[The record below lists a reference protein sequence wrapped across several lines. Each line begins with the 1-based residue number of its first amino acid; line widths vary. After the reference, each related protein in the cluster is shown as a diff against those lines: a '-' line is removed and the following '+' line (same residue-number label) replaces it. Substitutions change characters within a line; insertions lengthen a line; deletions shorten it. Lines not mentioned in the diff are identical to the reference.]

1 MSQRFLK
8 MYQGLIVLAVCFG
21 FTIGAVQALETPARE
36 AFVFDMNTGTV
47 LMEKNADE
55 LMPPASMSK
64 LMTVTM
70 VLERLKDGSLK
81 MEDTLPVSE
90 AAWKKGGSKMFVRVD
105 TRVKI
110 SDLLRGIIIQSG
122 NDACIVIAEGLAGSE
137 EAFGD
142 AMTARARELGMEQS
156 VFKNAT
162 GWPHPE
168 HRMTARELGILAKH
182 IIENFP
188 EFYGIFSELD
198 FTYSEIK
205 QGNRNPLLYK
215 NTGADGLKTGH
226 TEDSG
231 YGLVGS
237 AKRDDRRLI
246 VVLNGLGS
254 AKERSREGERLLEW
268 GFREFG
274 NYSLFKPGDI
284 VDNARVWLGET
295 DTVPL
300 TVEED
305 VTITLSRQERKSM
318 VVKVAYNE
326 PIPAPILQGT
336 PVAQLL
342 IEVPE
347 KETITV
353 PLVATENITRPGVF
367 RRLTSAVEYLIFGPS
382 AQ

>member
-1 MSQRFLK
+1 MSMRLLK
-8 MYQGLIVLAVCFG
+8 IRQSLIFLAVCFG
-21 FTIGAVQALETPARE
+21 TTVNAAQALDTPARE
-36 AFVFDMNTGTV
+36 AFVFDMNTGAV

-70 VLERLKDGSLK
+70 VMERLKDGSLK

-90 AAWKKGGSKMFVRVD
+90 TAWKKGGSKMFVRVD

-110 SDLLRGIIIQSG
+110 SDLLRGVIIQSG

-142 AMTARARELGMEQS
+142 AMTARARELGMEKS

-188 EFYGIFSELD
+188 EYYGIFSEID
-198 FTYSEIK
+198 FTFSEIK

-226 TEDSG
+226 TKESG

-237 AKRDDRRLI
+237 AQRDDRRLI
-246 VVLNGLGS
+246 VVLNGLSS

-326 PIPAPILQGT
+326 PIPAPILEGT

-342 IEVPE
+342 IEVPD

-353 PLVATENITRPGVF
+353 PLIATENIARPGVV

>member
-1 MSQRFLK
+1 MSQRLLK
-8 MYQGLIVLAVCFG
+8 IRQSLVVLAVCFG
-21 FTIGAVQALETPARE
+21 TTVTVAQALDTPARE
-36 AFVFDMNTGTV
+36 AFVFDMNTGAV

-70 VLERLKDGSLK
+70 VMERLKDGSLK
-81 MEDTLPVSE
+81 MDDTLPVSE
-90 AAWKKGGSKMFVRVD
+90 IAWKKGGSKMFVRVD

-110 SDLLRGIIIQSG
+110 SDLLRGVIIQSG

-142 AMTARARELGMEQS
+142 AMTARARELGMEKS

-168 HRMTARELGILAKH
+168 HRMTARELGILTKH

-188 EFYGIFSELD
+188 EYYGIFSEID
-198 FTYSEIK
+198 FTFSEIK

-215 NTGADGLKTGH
+215 STGADGLKTGH
-226 TEDSG
+226 TEESG

-246 VVLNGLGS
+246 VVLNGLTS

-318 VVKVAYNE
+318 VVKVVYNE
-326 PIPAPILQGT
+326 PIPAPILEGT

-342 IEVPE
+342 IEVPD
-347 KETITV
+347 KEPITV
-353 PLVATENITRPGVF
+353 PLIATENIARPGVV

>member
-1 MSQRFLK
+1 
-8 MYQGLIVLAVCFG
+8 
-21 FTIGAVQALETPARE
+21 
-36 AFVFDMNTGTV
+36 
-47 LMEKNADE
+47 
-55 LMPPASMSK
+55 
-64 LMTVTM
+64 
-70 VLERLKDGSLK
+70 
-81 MEDTLPVSE
+81 VS
-90 AAWKKGGSKMFVRVD
+90 
-105 TRVKI
+105 I

-142 AMTARARELGMEQS
+142 AMTARARELGMEKS

-168 HRMTARELGILAKH
+168 HRMTARELSILAAH
-182 IIENFP
+182 IIADFP
-188 EFYGIFSELD
+188 EHYGIFQELD
-198 FTYSEIK
+198 FTYSDIK

-226 TEDSG
+226 TEESG

-237 AKRDDRRLI
+237 AQRNDRRII
-246 VVLNGLGS
+246 VVVNGLSS
-254 AKERSREGERLLEW
+254 AKERSRESERLLEW

-284 VDNARVWLGET
+284 VDNARVWLGEV

-318 VVKVAYNE
+318 VVKVAYDE
-326 PIPAPILQGT
+326 PIPAPILKGT

-347 KETITV
+347 KETISI
-353 PLVATENITRPGVF
+353 PLIATENVARPGVV

>member
-1 MSQRFLK
+1 MSQKLLNIPRTF
-8 MYQGLIVLAVCFG
+8 VLLAALVG
-21 FTIGAVQALETPARE
+21 TMASTAQALDTPARE
-36 AFVFDMNTGTV
+36 AFVVDIDTGAV

-70 VLERLKDGSLK
+70 VFERLKDGSLK
-81 MEDTLPVSE
+81 LDDTLPVSE

-110 SDLLRGIIIQSG
+110 SDLLRGVIVQSG

-142 AMTARARELGMEQS
+142 AMTARARELGMEKS

-168 HRMTARELGILAKH
+168 HRMTARELGILAKY

-188 EFYGIFSELD
+188 DYYTIFSEID
-198 FTYSEIK
+198 FTFSDIK

-215 NTGADGLKTGH
+215 DAGADGLKTGH
-226 TEDSG
+226 TEESG

-237 AKRDDRRLI
+237 AKRNDRRLI
-246 VVLNGLGS
+246 VVVNGLTS
-254 AKERSREGERLLEW
+254 VKERSREAERLLEW
-268 GFREFG
+268 GFREFS

-305 VTITLSRQERKSM
+305 VKITLSRQDRKSM
-318 VVKVAYNE
+318 VVKVIYNE

-336 PVAQLL
+336 PVAQLV

-347 KETITV
+347 KEAITI
-353 PLVATENITRPGVF
+353 PLVAMKNVARPGTV

>member
-1 MSQRFLK
+1 MSQRLSIIRRN
-8 MYQGLIVLAVCFG
+8 IVVWAVCLG
-21 FTIGAVQALETPARE
+21 FTAGTAQALDTPARE

-70 VLERLKDGSLK
+70 VLERLKEGSLK

-110 SDLLRGIIIQSG
+110 SDLLRGVIIQSG

-142 AMTARARELGMEQS
+142 AMTARARELGMEKS

-168 HRMTARELGILAKH
+168 HRMTARELGILAKY

-188 EFYGIFSELD
+188 EYYGIFSEID
-198 FTYSEIK
+198 FTFSDIK

-215 NTGADGLKTGH
+215 STGADGLKTGH
-226 TEDSG
+226 TEESG

-246 VVLNGLGS
+246 VVLNGLTS

-300 TVEED
+300 TVEEG

-326 PIPAPILQGT
+326 PIPAPILKGT

-342 IEVPE
+342 IEIPD
-347 KETITV
+347 KEVITV
-353 PLVATENITRPGVF
+353 PLIATENIARPGVV

>member
-8 MYQGLIVLAVCFG
+8 IRQSFIVLSVCFG
-21 FTIGAVQALETPARE
+21 FTIGAAQALDTPARE
-36 AFVFDMNTGTV
+36 AFVFDMNTGAV

-70 VLERLKDGSLK
+70 VMERLKDGSLK
-81 MEDTLPVSE
+81 MDDTLPVSE
-90 AAWKKGGSKMFVRVD
+90 VAWKKGGSKMFVRVD

-110 SDLLRGIIIQSG
+110 SDLLRGVIIQSG

-182 IIENFP
+182 IIDNFP
-188 EFYGIFSELD
+188 EYYGIFSEID

-215 NTGADGLKTGH
+215 KTGADGLKTGH
-226 TEDSG
+226 TEESG

-274 NYSLFKPGDI
+274 NYNLFKPGDI

-353 PLVATENITRPGVF
+353 PLIATENIARPGVV